1 MSMHDRAEP
10 VGGPIITPFTSFLL
24 GLFGLSVFLLAWRF
38 IAGLGATT
46 ALNDGYPFGL
56 WIAFEVVAG
65 TALACGGYAVAI
77 LLYVF
82 NKGEYHPLIRPA
94 LLTSALG
101 YSMAALAIIIDVGRP
116 WFIYRI
122 PIRVGQWNL
131 NSPLL
136 EVALCVMAYVGVL
149 WLELAPAFLEKWK
162 ETGSETLRRVAES
175 GLKFF
180 DKALIWIVSLG
191 ILLPTMHQSS
201 LGTVMLLGGPKLH
214 KLWNTPLIPLL
225 FLISCIAMGYAVVI
239 FESGVSGAVFKRP
252 RHTEMLAKLSGAM
265 VVVLALFLAVRLA
278 DLLLRGRLGLM
289 FQDGYSLLFWIEMAL
304 FAVPMVMLAN
314 AERRRDFPTLFRA
327 ASLMLL
333 AGILYRFDTYLV
345 AFNPGKQWSYF
356 PSPVEV
362 LISVGIVS
370 LEILLYIAIVKRYPI
385 LAGRQTAPEN
395 A

>member
-1 MSMHDRAEP
+1 MSHRAEP
-10 VGGPIITPFTSFLL
+10 VGGPIINQFTSFLL
-24 GLFGLSVFLLAWRF
+24 GLVGISVILLSWRF
-38 IAGLGATT
+38 AAGLGATT

-101 YSMAALAIIIDVGRP
+101 YSMAAFAIIIDVGRP

-149 WLELAPAFLEKWK
+149 WIELAPAFLEKWK
-162 ETGSETLRRVAES
+162 ESGSEKMRRFAES
-175 GLKFF
+175 GLRFF
-180 DKALIWIVSLG
+180 EKAMIWIVSLG

-214 KLWNTPLIPLL
+214 QLWNTPLIPLL
-225 FLISCIAMGYAVVI
+225 FLVSCVAMGYAVVI
-239 FESGVSGAVFKRP
+239 FESGVSGAIFGRP
-252 RHTEMLAKLSGAM
+252 RHTAMLAKLSGAM
-265 VVVLALFLAVRLA
+265 VVVLALFLVIRFV
-278 DLLLRGRLGLM
+278 DLILRGRLGLM
-289 FQDGYSLLFWIEMAL
+289 FHDWYSVLFWFEMAL
-304 FAVPMVMLAN
+304 FAVPLVMLSN
-314 AERRRDFPTLFRA
+314 AQRRQHFPTLFKA
-327 ASLMLL
+327 ASLMLF

-345 AFNPGKQWSYF
+345 AFNPGRQWTYF
-356 PSPVEV
+356 PSLVEI
-362 LISVGIVS
+362 LISVGVVS

-385 LAGRQTAPEN
+385 LAGRATAPEK

>member
-1 MSMHDRAEP
+1 MIHRAEP
-10 VGGPIITPFTSFLL
+10 VGGPIINRFTSFLL
-24 GLFGLSVFLLAWRF
+24 GLVGISVILLIWRF
-38 IAGLGATT
+38 AAGLGATT

-101 YSMAALAIIIDVGRP
+101 YSMAAFAIIIDVGRP

-149 WLELAPAFLEKWK
+149 WIELAPAFLEKWK
-162 ETGSETLRRVAES
+162 ETGSGGLRRFAES
-175 GLKFF
+175 GLRFF
-180 DKALIWIVSLG
+180 DKAMIWIVSLG

-225 FLISCIAMGYAVVI
+225 FLVSCIAMGYAVVI
-239 FESGVSGAVFKRP
+239 FESGVSGAVFGRP
-252 RHTEMLAKLSGAM
+252 RHTAMLAKLSGAM
-265 VVVLALFLAVRLA
+265 VVVLALFLVIRFA
-278 DLLLRGRLGLM
+278 DLILRGRLGLM
-289 FQDGYSLLFWIEMAL
+289 FHDWYSVLFWAEMAL
-304 FAVPMVMLAN
+304 FAVPLVMLSN
-314 AERRRDFPTLFRA
+314 ARRRQHFPTLFKA
-327 ASLMLL
+327 ASLMLF

-345 AFNPGKQWSYF
+345 AFNPGRQWTYF
-356 PSPVEV
+356 PSLVEILV
-362 LISVGIVS
+362 SVGVVS

-385 LAGRQTAPEN
+385 LAGRATAPEK